1 MFGDSSN
8 PPLLLVLG
16 LGAQMLSWDEGFCG
30 LLVDRGL
37 FVIRFDNRDV
47 GLSTKTEGTPPA
59 VEDVVMTRL
68 TGGQPDVPY
77 LLVDMAADVWGC
89 STRWASSGRMSSV
102 PRWAA

>member
-1 MFGDSSN
+1 
-8 PPLLLVLG
+8 
-16 LGAQMLSWDEGFCG
+16 
-30 LLVDRGL
+30 
-37 FVIRFDNRDV
+37 
-47 GLSTKTEGTPPA
+47 
-59 VEDVVMTRL
+59 MTRL